1 MMYNPGMEN
10 YIQQLRAYHLKAT
23 PQRIAIAEA
32 LDAYGHL
39 SVEQLYNLLK
49 KKFNSLSLA
58 TIYKNINIMMENAFV
73 SEVKLPE
80 QKSVYELTKE
90 AHAHLRCNSCHQVWD
105 IHLDLD
111 EIVNSASK
119 DSSFKIESANLVLSG
134 VCPQCQRG

>member
-1 MMYNPGMEN
+1 MEN
-10 YIQQLRAYHLKAT
+10 YINQLRAYHLKAT
-23 PQRIAIAEA
+23 PQRIAITEA

-39 SVEQLYNLLK
+39 SVDQLYALLK
-49 KKFNSLSLA
+49 KRFNSLSLA

-90 AHAHLRCNSCHQVWD
+90 SHAHLQCKECHNVWD

-111 EIVNSASK
+111 DVVKSASK
-119 DSSFKIESANLVLSG
+119 NSTFQIESANLVLTG
-134 VCPQCQRG
+134 ICEHCQNKQ

>member
-1 MMYNPGMEN
+1 MEN
-10 YIQQLRAYHLKAT
+10 YIDQLRAYHLKAT

-32 LDAYGHL
+32 LDTFGHL
-39 SVEQLYNLLK
+39 SVEQLYELLK
-49 KKFNSLSLA
+49 KKFHSLSLA

-90 AHAHLRCNSCHQVWD
+90 AHAHLQCKECHQVWD

-111 EIVNSASK
+111 EVVKEAAKNSA
-119 DSSFKIESANLVLSG
+119 FEIESANLVLTG
-134 VCPQCQRG
+134 ICDQCKG

>member
-1 MMYNPGMEN
+1 MEN
-10 YIQQLRAYHLKAT
+10 YIDQLRRYHLKAT

-39 SVEQLYNLLK
+39 SVEQLYQLLK
-49 KKFNSLSLA
+49 QKFNSLSLA

-90 AHAHLRCNSCHQVWD
+90 AHAHLQCRECHNIWD
-105 IHLDLD
+105 IHLNLD
-111 EIVNSASK
+111 NVIKSAAKNSTFA
-119 DSSFKIESANLVLSG
+119 IESANLVLTG
-134 VCPQCQRG
+134 VCEECQKRA

>member
-1 MMYNPGMEN
+1 MEN
-10 YIQQLRAYHLKAT
+10 YINQLRAYHLKAT
-23 PQRIAIAEA
+23 PQRIAITEA

-39 SVEQLYNLLK
+39 SVEQLYTLLK
-49 KKFNSLSLA
+49 AKFNSLSLA

-90 AHAHLRCNSCHQVWD
+90 SHAHLQCKECHNVWD

-111 EIVNSASK
+111 NVIKSASTNSTF
-119 DSSFKIESANLVLSG
+119 DIESANLVLTG
-134 VCPQCQRG
+134 VCEECQKRA

>member
-1 MMYNPGMEN
+1 MEN
-10 YIQQLRAYHLKAT
+10 YIDQLRAFHLKAT

-32 LDAYGHL
+32 LDTFGHL
-39 SVEQLYNLLK
+39 SVEQLYDLLK
-49 KKFNSLSLA
+49 KKFHSLSLA

-90 AHAHLRCNSCHQVWD
+90 AHAHLQCRECHQVWD

-111 EIVNSASK
+111 DVVKEASK
-119 DSSFKIESANLVLSG
+119 SSTFAIESANLVLTG
-134 VCPQCQRG
+134 LCEQCKK